1 MTYVSIIPSVLIG
14 SNYNSVRKNRPF
26 SLIYQYGLNEYFIAQ
41 IILDLV
47 TGSCVLV
54 TYTPTVF
61 ILFLLSVTTRYSCIF
76 PPPLRNQPFLQGTLF
91 PFFVGIVFRKD
102 KILAL
107 DILSATGISL
117 LLGPFSRQ
125 I

>member
-61 ILFLLSVTTRYSCIF
+61 ILFLLSVTTRYSGLILYF
-76 PPPLRNQPFLQGTLF
+76 SSSIKEPTISPRNSVS
-91 PFFVGIVFRKD
+91 FFCRNSV
-102 KILAL
+102 
-107 DILSATGISL
+107 
-117 LLGPFSRQ
+117 
-125 I
+125 